1 MASKTVLVVVRNRS
15 TLKTLSDALVFQG
28 YNVIEASDLL
38 ECLDLVRAIELD
50 LIIIEEALSQEQELV
65 KSLRLT
71 KGLENVSII
80 VLGDIAE
87 DNGYNKQMN
96 EKLL

>member
-1 MASKTVLVVVRNRS
+1 MCS
-15 TLKTLSDALVFQG
+15 
-28 YNVIEASDLL
+28 SDLDARSCVDRL
-38 ECLDLVRAIELD
+38 RSIEPD
-50 LIIIEEALSQEQELV
+50 LIIIDEVLSQEQELV

-87 DNGYNKQMN
+87 DNGQKKKLMRNFC
-96 EKLL
+96 EKSFNCG